1 MKTYRKW
8 AEKLSALKDLP
19 LLFMRLALAY
29 GYYGPASM
37 KWKDIHSVGDWF
49 VQLHI
54 PMPYVSAYLV
64 AITEAVGVVWLT
76 LGLYVRYITIPLM
89 ISMVVAII
97 TVHWANGF
105 EASNNGFEIPLY
117 YMLMLFVLLVF
128 GAGRISVDYFL
139 ERKPRR

>member
-1 MKTYRKW
+1 MKTYRIW
-8 AEKLSALKDLP
+8 AEKVSALKDLP
-19 LLFMRLALAY
+19 LLFIRLALAY
-29 GYYGPASM
+29 GYYGPATM

-54 PMPYVSAYLV
+54 PAPYLSAYLV
-64 AITEAVGVVWLT
+64 ACTETVGVVWLI

-89 ISMVVAII
+89 FSMVVAII
-97 TVHWANGF
+97 TVHWSNGF

-128 GAGRISVDYFL
+128 GAGRISIDSFL
-139 ERKPRR
+139 ERKPR

>member
-8 AEKLSALKDLP
+8 AEKVSALKDLP

-49 VQLHI
+49 VQLQI

-64 AITEAVGVVWLT
+64 AITEAVGVVLLT

-89 ISMVVAII
+89 FSMVVAII

-117 YMLMLFVLLVF
+117 YLLMLFVLLVF

-139 ERKPRR
+139 ERKPKR